1 MEITLFSL
9 LAAVFTALYILSAMM
24 SDSLRF
30 ASFGIIKEML
40 QKKFGHSE
48 ETLSRYTE
56 RMNKIFTDDEKN
68 LRELEWATSLFLLL
82 GLCFMMRYFQLK
94 EMQTFGSYIFSKEIL
109 IYLGIVFFCSSILLR
124 TLSEPFSEKIIWYLY
139 PMWLMIHYV
148 MKPLTLLID
157 TLQEIVLRMIGH
169 KVEEEEEEHEQK
181 ILDSVDEG
189 DKAGVFEDAERKM
202 IENLIEFKD
211 RDAGEV
217 MTPRTEM
224 IAISVDEGVKK
235 VVEAMKESKLSRI
248 LIYKE
253 NRDNIIGFVHVRDL
267 LPYWDHTEPL
277 PHLNVLM
284 HDPYL
289 VPVSKSIRSLF
300 QEFKDQHL
308 HIAVVLDEYGGTAGL
323 ISLEDILEEIVGEIV
338 DEHEDEEEMMYKVIG
353 SGEIIV
359 NARLRIDELNEV
371 FETEIEENEQFDSVG
386 GLLISQLGRIPTEGE
401 QGELAEL
408 NLFYKISKANERKI
422 DEVVFKKLEE
432 KIES

>member
-40 QKKFGHSE
+40 QKKFGNSE

-189 DKAGVFEDAERKM
+189 EKAGVFEDAERKM

-432 KIES
+432 KVES

>member
-1 MEITLFSL
+1 
-9 LAAVFTALYILSAMM
+9 
-24 SDSLRF
+24 
-30 ASFGIIKEML
+30 
-40 QKKFGHSE
+40 
-48 ETLSRYTE
+48 
-56 RMNKIFTDDEKN
+56 
-68 LRELEWATSLFLLL
+68 
-82 GLCFMMRYFQLK
+82 
-94 EMQTFGSYIFSKEIL
+94 
-109 IYLGIVFFCSSILLR
+109 
-124 TLSEPFSEKIIWYLY
+124 
-139 PMWLMIHYV
+139 MWLMIHYV

-189 DKAGVFEDAERKM
+189 EKAGVFEDAERKM